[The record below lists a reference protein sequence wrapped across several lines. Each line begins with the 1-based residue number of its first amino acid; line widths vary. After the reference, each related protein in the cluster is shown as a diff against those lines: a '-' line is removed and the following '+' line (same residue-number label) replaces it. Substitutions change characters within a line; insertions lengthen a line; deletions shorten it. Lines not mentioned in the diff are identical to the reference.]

1 MTTTG
6 LVSRGCQQFLDD
18 ESIDAH
24 LLPHPEANPI
34 TEAEGCSS
42 TDLWRAAP
50 GETLIISSEVSPD
63 IVGRAYGGCTH

>member
-6 LVSRGCQQFLDD
+6 LVSRGYQQFLDD

-34 TEAEGCSS
+34 TEAEGCSN
-42 TDLWRAAP
+42 TGL
-50 GETLIISSEVSPD
+50 
-63 IVGRAYGGCTH
+63 